1 MDRWLARADGLTP
14 STALASPKRL
24 TGRRSDCF
32 TEPRARCRGLIQM
45 RVGSMASRTCLSSP
59 LIQRRPTDTL
69 IYHDT
74 TCCCGPSL
82 AKRGLLSGRLDVNSD
97 SIFVTYL
104 EGRLRGVTNRLLDA
118 VPLRCFG
125 CRYRAER
132 LHLCYKVDVA
142 LPLQDGDA

>member
-1 MDRWLARADGLTP
+1 VL
-14 STALASPKRL
+14 
-24 TGRRSDCF
+24 
-32 TEPRARCRGLIQM
+32 E
-45 RVGSMASRTCLSSP
+45 
-59 LIQRRPTDTL
+59 TL
-69 IYHDT
+69 IYHDA

-125 CRYRAER
+125 GRYRAER

-142 LPLQDGDA
+142 LPLQDGDAYRVPLGGAFRLRGSETATPTLAVLANPGRRPSVAFMCSEE